1 MTADRRITAFAAA
14 GILAI
19 GLGLAASADAPAQA
33 ADGVPSQ
40 MMWSAYD
47 VGSTGHAE
55 ASAVADALMKNHDTR
70 IRILPSGTSIGRL
83 LPLKTGRV
91 SQGWLANEVFFATE
105 AIHDFAAQ
113 EWGPQDLRVVMGR
126 PASYGLA
133 TAKDA
138 NIKTL
143 ADLKGKRIAYI
154 KANPSI
160 NTKNDAILAFAGL
173 TRDDVEVVETPSYA
187 AAVRSVIEGR
197 ADAAG
202 GVPTS
207 ALFRELEASPHG
219 IFWPDIPADDE
230 KGWENLRAIAP
241 FFAPNTETL
250 GAGLSEEQPAEL
262 IAYRYPMV
270 TVYANQSDD
279 EVYALTKAIAE
290 SFDDYKG
297 ATKVMPLWSIQRA
310 GVPPADAP
318 FHPGAV
324 RYLKEA
330 GVWTDA
336 HDTWNA
342 KRLERMKAVQAAWDA
357 ATDEALDKGLPGKE
371 WEAFWEQYRKDHL
384 GG

>member
-1 MTADRRITAFAAA
+1 MRATRRLIAFAAA
-14 GILAI
+14 AM
-19 GLGLAASADAPAQA
+19 AAGMASQAMA
-33 ADGVPSQ
+33 ADEGVPNQ

-55 ASAVADALMKNHDTR
+55 ASAVADALMKKHDTR

-91 SQGWLANEVFFATE
+91 SEGWLANEVFFATE

-154 KANPSI
+154 QANPSI

-207 ALFRELEASPHG
+207 ALFRELEASSHG
-219 IFWPDIPADDE
+219 IFWPDIPADDA
-230 KGWENLRAIAP
+230 KGWENLAQVAP
-241 FFAPNTETL
+241 FFAPTVESL
-250 GAGLSEEQPAEL
+250 GAGLSEAAPAQL

-270 TVYANQSDD
+270 TVYADRSDD

-297 ATKVMPLWSIQRA
+297 ATKVMPLWSIQQA

-336 HDTWNA
+336 HDSWNA
-342 KRLERMKAVQAAWDA
+342 KRLERMKKVQAAWEA
-357 ATDEALDKGLPGKE
+357 ATDKALEQNLPGKD
-371 WEAFWEQYRKDHL
+371 WEAFWETWRKDNL
-384 GG
+384 DG